1 MSKKLLT
8 TNTMMTR
15 NQTAIAATAAT
26 TTVATANTIAIT
38 DNTGD
43 TVIYPTMFDRWK
55 LAI

>member
-1 MSKKLLT
+1 
-8 TNTMMTR
+8 MTR

-26 TTVATANTIAIT
+26 ASTAATATVATTNTIAIT
-38 DNTGD
+38 ENTSD

>member
-26 TTVATANTIAIT
+26 TTVATTNTIAIT
-38 DNTGD
+38 ENTSD

>member
-1 MSKKLLT
+1 
-8 TNTMMTR
+8 MTR
-15 NQTAIAATAAT
+15 NQTAIAAIAATAAT
-26 TTVATANTIAIT
+26 ATVATTTASTANTIAIT

>member
-1 MSKKLLT
+1 
-8 TNTMMTR
+8 MMTR
-15 NQTAIAATAAT
+15 NQTAIAAIAA
-26 TTVATANTIAIT
+26 TVATTNTIGIT

>member
-1 MSKKLLT
+1 
-8 TNTMMTR
+8 MTR
-15 NQTAIAATAAT
+15 NQTAIAATATAST
-26 TTVATANTIAIT
+26 TNTIGIT

>member
-15 NQTAIAATAAT
+15 NQTAMAATAST
-26 TTVATANTIAIT
+26 TNTIAIT